1 MFCWLFSEYFCEIN
15 KWKHASRVSPCY
27 RDSRQGLAQARTLA
41 RCSRKKRRHPQVSPL
56 LLFLFSS
63 FLRWHDPNQVYGS
76 RRVPASSQPVST
88 GSPVLTFILFA
99 VFNIRQYIPFC
110 QVTKTVRIFFH
121 VFFFLFKPEET
132 RYNMHDEMKR
142 NSLKARKSYGKEWY
156 YPDPRHQL

>member
-1 MFCWLFSEYFCEIN
+1 MHLYFLGGSRWCPQCTAAKKNEI
-15 KWKHASRVSPCY
+15 KKAEPRRRTVPLSVSIQ
-27 RDSRQGLAQARTLA
+27 SQ
-41 RCSRKKRRHPQVSPL
+41 H
-56 LLFLFSS
+56 

-121 VFFFLFKPEET
+121 AFFFLFKPEET
-132 RYNMHDEMKR
+132 RYNMHDEMK
-142 NSLKARKSYGKEWY
+142 KKFTGV
-156 YPDPRHQL
+156 

>member
-1 MFCWLFSEYFCEIN
+1 MHLYFLGGSRWCPQCTAAKKN
-15 KWKHASRVSPCY
+15 KI
-27 RDSRQGLAQARTLA
+27 
-41 RCSRKKRRHPQVSPL
+41 KKRNHAGAQFHS
-56 LLFLFSS
+56 LFLSS
-63 FLRWHDPNQVYGS
+63 HSHFLRWHDPNQVYGS

-121 VFFFLFKPEET
+121 AFFFLFKPEET

-142 NSLKARKSYGKEWY
+142 NSLKARKSYGKE
-156 YPDPRHQL
+156 